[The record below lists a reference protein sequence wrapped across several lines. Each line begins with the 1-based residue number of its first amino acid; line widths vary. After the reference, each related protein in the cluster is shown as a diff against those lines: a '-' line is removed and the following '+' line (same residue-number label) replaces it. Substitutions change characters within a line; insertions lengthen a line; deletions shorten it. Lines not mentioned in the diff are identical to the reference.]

1 MPYASFTGRKYEDV
15 MRRVPDVAL
24 CESLLGVR
32 ARVDIDA
39 GLERTIAWQRTA
51 VARRAAG

>member
-24 CESLLGVR
+24 CERLLGVR
-32 ARVDIDA
+32 ARVDIDD
-39 GLERTIAWQRTA
+39 GLARTIDWQRA